1 MKVIKVNFRRLICL
15 FVLISA
21 FGLVSASAQSI
32 FAERSVKTEP
42 LNVTKPPEIF
52 SIPAANFPETAR
64 KKGTDGTVLINVTLA
79 ENGQPTNIKLDQGLS
94 DGISEA
100 VLAAAQKIKFKP
112 AEKDGKP
119 VSITIQVEYKFVV
132 AYNESEISIKK
143 PTITEK
149 PAPVYP
155 TTQKPSELPNKI
167 AVRVLFRADGTA
179 KADDLKGIPSQEFNE
194 AISDAAQ
201 KIKFQPAVHK
211 KTKKNVSQYMTVFYD
226 YKP

>member
-1 MKVIKVNFRRLICL
+1 M
-15 FVLISA
+15 
-21 FGLVSASAQSI
+21 
-32 FAERSVKTEP
+32 P
-42 LNVTKPPEIF
+42 
-52 SIPAANFPETAR
+52 R
-64 KKGTDGTVLINVTLA
+64 KKGTDGTVIISVTLS
-79 ENGQPTNIKLDQGLS
+79 ENGQPTNIKLEQGLP
-94 DGISEA
+94 DGVSEA

-119 VSITIQVEYKFVV
+119 VSTTTKIEYKFVI
-132 AYNESEISIKK
+132 AYDESDINIKK
-143 PTITEK
+143 PIITEK

-155 TTQKPSELPNKI
+155 TTQKPSGLPNKI

-179 KADDLKGIPSQEFNE
+179 KADDLKGIPSQEFNP

-201 KIKFQPAVHK
+201 RIKFQPAVNK